1 MTPSFLLLYMD
12 QSIIQTTLSLSR
24 LAIVNILGL
33 LILIPALIFIIC
45 IIKHHF
51 RIINHKAQTTLA
63 YRARHSYFY
72 YYDEFYHL
80 NYIDH
85 IF

>member
-1 MTPSFLLLYMD
+1 MTPSFLLLYLD
-12 QSIIQTTLSLSR
+12 QTIIQTTLSLSR
-24 LAIVNILGL
+24 IAIVNIFGL
-33 LILIPALIFIIC
+33 FVLVPILIIVVWIIRY
-45 IIKHHF
+45 HF
-51 RIINHKAQTTLA
+51 RIINHKSQTTLA
-63 YRARHSYFY
+63 YRAKHSYFY